1 MVGLVPARER
11 ASSIGR
17 LELRGGDDLFDSVDI
32 GEGGSIEA
40 PQFVVED
47 TGEADPEVCF
57 TGRERTLELEGDAL
71 CIGVESDPDD
81 RDRRVCGSERSC
93 ENFSGEDVE
102 VQCVARDGRGG
113 LAHEEVD
120 GDLAGE
126 GRRPEI
132 RFERQVVADG
142 SNRSSESEGV
152 GFGLEGGKFCFGH
165 DASVGS
171 GPMTALPPPSGRSI
185 DVLCIG
191 NAIVDVLAHTDD
203 HFLESHEMVKGSMQL
218 TDPERARAIYA
229 AMPPAVE
236 ISGGSAANTAAGL
249 ASLGRSTAFI
259 GKVADDSLGEVFA
272 HDIRAAGVAFHGFA
286 ATGDAATA
294 GTARCLICVTPD
306 AQRTM
311 NTSLGV
317 AGQLTTDDIDL
328 SLVPTAR
335 VVYLE
340 GYLWDEPAA
349 KSALR
354 NVMGW
359 AAGAGTRVAFTLSD
373 GFCVDRHRAEFLEI
387 VEHHVDIL
395 FANEDEI
402 CSLYEVED
410 FDEAARRVAGHC
422 AIACLT
428 RSEKGS
434 VIISS
439 SGESVDVPAVPTELV
454 DTTGAGDLYAAGFL
468 SGWVS
473 GSDLETSGRIASIVA
488 AEAISHIGARPQ
500 VNLASLIGDPS

>member
-1 MVGLVPARER
+1 MVWFVPARESS
-11 ASSIGR
+11 ASIGR
-17 LELRGGDDLFDSVDI
+17 FKLRRGDYLLNAISV
-32 GEGGSIEA
+32 GERRPIEAAQLVVECSIESN
-40 PQFVVED
+40 PQMRLAGSDRAFESKGDSFGFGIKVDTRHGDASAVVQTALDEIGRKNVKVERVAGD
-47 TGEADPEVCF
+47 GCGGGGNQDGNQDFASESGSGEI
-57 TGRERTLELEGDAL
+57 GLEG
-71 CIGVESDPDD
+71 E
-81 RDRRVCGSERSC
+81 
-93 ENFSGEDVE
+93 
-102 VQCVARDGRGG
+102 
-113 LAHEEVD
+113 
-120 GDLAGE
+120 
-126 GRRPEI
+126 
-132 RFERQVVADG
+132 VVADWPDG
-142 SNRSSESEGV
+142 PIEPVRV
-152 GFGLEGGKFCFGH
+152 GFAIVGEKFCIGH
-165 DASVGS
+165 GASVGS
-171 GPMTALPPPSGRSI
+171 DAVTALLPPSNRSI
-185 DVLCIG
+185 DVLCVG
-191 NAIVDVLAHTDD
+191 NAIVDVLAQTEDS
-203 HFLESHEMVKGSMQL
+203 FLEAHEMIKGSMQL
-218 TDPERARAIYA
+218 TDPDRARTIYA

-249 ASLGRSTAFI
+249 ASLDTSVAFI
-259 GKVADDSLGEVFA
+259 GKVADDELGDVFA
-272 HDIRAAGVAFHGFA
+272 HDIRAAGVAFHGLP
-286 ATGDAATA
+286 ATGAAAAA

-328 SLVPTAR
+328 ALVPTAR

-373 GFCVDRHRAEFLEI
+373 GFCVDRHRAEFLDI

-402 CSLYEVED
+402 CSLYEVGT
-410 FDEAARRVAGHC
+410 FDEAAQRVAGHC

-428 RSEKGS
+428 RGESGS

-439 SGESVDVPAVPTELV
+439 DGDRVDIPAVPTDLV

-468 SGWVS
+468 SAWVQ
-473 GSDLETSGRIASIVA
+473 GADLLTCGRTASIVA
-488 AEAISHIGARPQ
+488 AEAISHLGARPQ
-500 VNLASLIGDPS
+500 VNLSVLVKGAL

>member
-1 MVGLVPARER
+1 
-11 ASSIGR
+11 
-17 LELRGGDDLFDSVDI
+17 
-32 GEGGSIEA
+32 
-40 PQFVVED
+40 
-47 TGEADPEVCF
+47 
-57 TGRERTLELEGDAL
+57 
-71 CIGVESDPDD
+71 
-81 RDRRVCGSERSC
+81 
-93 ENFSGEDVE
+93 
-102 VQCVARDGRGG
+102 
-113 LAHEEVD
+113 
-120 GDLAGE
+120 
-126 GRRPEI
+126 
-132 RFERQVVADG
+132 
-142 SNRSSESEGV
+142 
-152 GFGLEGGKFCFGH
+152 
-165 DASVGS
+165 
-171 GPMTALPPPSGRSI
+171 MTALTPPPNRSL

-203 HFLESHEMVKGSMQL
+203 HFLESHGMVKGSMQL
-218 TDPERARAIYA
+218 TDPDRARTIYA

-236 ISGGSAANTAAGL
+236 ISGGSAANTAVGL
-249 ASLGRSTAFI
+249 ASLGRSAAFV
-259 GKVADDSLGEVFA
+259 GKVADDTLGEVFA

-286 ATGDAATA
+286 ATGTAAAA

-328 SLVPTAR
+328 ALVPTAC

-340 GYLWDEPAA
+340 GYLWDEPVA

-354 NVMGW
+354 KVMGW
-359 AAGAGTRVAFTLSD
+359 AAESGTRVAFTLSD

-439 SGESVDVPAVPTELV
+439 DGDRVVVPAAPADLV

-468 SGWVS
+468 GGWVG
-473 GSDLETSGRIASIVA
+473 GSDLATAGRIASITA

-500 VNLASLIGDPS
+500 VNLAALIGG

>member
-1 MVGLVPARER
+1 
-11 ASSIGR
+11 
-17 LELRGGDDLFDSVDI
+17 
-32 GEGGSIEA
+32 
-40 PQFVVED
+40 
-47 TGEADPEVCF
+47 
-57 TGRERTLELEGDAL
+57 
-71 CIGVESDPDD
+71 
-81 RDRRVCGSERSC
+81 
-93 ENFSGEDVE
+93 
-102 VQCVARDGRGG
+102 
-113 LAHEEVD
+113 
-120 GDLAGE
+120 
-126 GRRPEI
+126 
-132 RFERQVVADG
+132 
-142 SNRSSESEGV
+142 
-152 GFGLEGGKFCFGH
+152 
-165 DASVGS
+165 
-171 GPMTALPPPSGRSI
+171 MTALLPPSNRTL

-203 HFLESHEMVKGSMQL
+203 SFLDDHAMVKGSMQI
-218 TDPERARAIYA
+218 TDPDRARTIYA

-236 ISGGSAANTAAGL
+236 MSGGSAANTAAGL
-249 ASLGRSTAFI
+249 ASLGISAAFI
-259 GKVADDSLGEVFA
+259 GKVAEDDLGDVFA
-272 HDIRAAGVAFHGFA
+272 HDIRAAGVAFHGLA
-286 ATGDAATA
+286 ASGADAAA

-317 AGQLTTDDIDL
+317 AGQLTSEDVDL
-328 SLVPTAR
+328 ALVPTAR

-359 AAGAGTRVAFTLSD
+359 AAGAGTRVAFSLSD
-373 GFCVDRHRAEFLEI
+373 GFCVDRHRSEFLEI

-402 CSLYEVED
+402 CSLYEVSD

-428 RSEKGS
+428 RGEAGS

-439 SGESVDVPAVPTELV
+439 SGERFDIPVVAADLV

-473 GSDLETSGRIASIVA
+473 GADLETSGRTGSIVA
-488 AEAISHIGARPQ
+488 AEAISHMGARPQ
-500 VNLASLIGDPS
+500 TNLTTLVKGAL

>member
-1 MVGLVPARER
+1 MFRFIPAGERAACIGCFKLSGGDGLFVAVGVGECRSVEPAKFVVQHAVESDAQVGLA
-11 ASSIGR
+11 G
-17 LELRGGDDLFDSVDI
+17 
-32 GEGGSIEA
+32 GEGSFKGKGHSLA
-40 PQFVVED
+40 LSVEND
-47 TGEADPEVCF
+47 SRHRNLRC
-57 TGRERTLELEGDAL
+57 GRERPLGNFGRQNVELKGIAGNGVGGGGNQEGDL
-71 CIGVESDPDD
+71 
-81 RDRRVCGSERSC
+81 
-93 ENFSGEDVE
+93 
-102 VQCVARDGRGG
+102 
-113 LAHEEVD
+113 
-120 GDLAGE
+120 DLARKGC
-126 GRRPEI
+126 GPEI
-132 RFERQVVADG
+132 GLEREVVTDGADG
-142 SNRSSESEGV
+142 PVEAEGV
-152 GFGLEGGKFCFGH
+152 GLAVLGEKFCIGH
-165 DASVGS
+165 GASVGS
-171 GPMTALPPPSGRSI
+171 GAMTALLPPSNRSL

-203 HFLESHEMVKGSMQL
+203 SFLETHGMVKGSMQL
-218 TDPERARAIYA
+218 TDPDRARSIYA

-249 ASLGRSTAFI
+249 ASLDIAAAFI
-259 GKVADDSLGEVFA
+259 GKVADDELGGVFA
-272 HDIRAAGVAFHGFA
+272 HDIRAAGVAFHGFP
-286 ATGDAATA
+286 ATGDAAAA

-328 SLVPTAR
+328 SLVPTAK

-354 NVMGW
+354 KVMGW
-359 AAGAGTRVAFTLSD
+359 AASSGTRVAFTLSD

-387 VEHHVDIL
+387 IEHHVDIL

-402 CSLYEVED
+402 CSLYEVDD
-410 FDEAARRVAGHC
+410 FDEAAQRVAGHC

-428 RSEKGS
+428 RSEAGS

-439 SGESVDVPAVPTELV
+439 DGERVDVPAAAADLV

-468 SGWVS
+468 AGWVR
-473 GSDLETSGRIASIVA
+473 GADLFTAGRTASLVA

-500 VNLASLIGDPS
+500 VNLSVLVAEAL

>member
-1 MVGLVPARER
+1 
-11 ASSIGR
+11 
-17 LELRGGDDLFDSVDI
+17 
-32 GEGGSIEA
+32 
-40 PQFVVED
+40 
-47 TGEADPEVCF
+47 
-57 TGRERTLELEGDAL
+57 
-71 CIGVESDPDD
+71 
-81 RDRRVCGSERSC
+81 
-93 ENFSGEDVE
+93 
-102 VQCVARDGRGG
+102 
-113 LAHEEVD
+113 
-120 GDLAGE
+120 
-126 GRRPEI
+126 
-132 RFERQVVADG
+132 
-142 SNRSSESEGV
+142 
-152 GFGLEGGKFCFGH
+152 
-165 DASVGS
+165 
-171 GPMTALPPPSGRSI
+171 MTALLPPSDRSL
-185 DVLCIG
+185 DVLCVG
-191 NAIVDVLAHTDD
+191 NAIVDVLAQTDD
-203 HFLESHEMVKGSMQL
+203 SFLEDHGMVKGSMQL
-218 TDPERARAIYA
+218 TDPDRARTIYA

-249 ASLGRSTAFI
+249 ASLGTSVAFI
-259 GKVADDSLGEVFA
+259 GKVADDDLGEVFA
-272 HDIRAAGVAFHGFA
+272 HDIRSAGVAFHGFPAVGA
-286 ATGDAATA
+286 AAAA

-359 AAGAGTRVAFTLSD
+359 AASAGTRVAFTLSD

-402 CSLYEVED
+402 CSLYEVDD

-428 RSEKGS
+428 RSEAGS

-439 SGESVDVPAVPTELV
+439 DGERVDVPAAPANLV

-468 SGWVS
+468 SAWVG
-473 GSDLETSGRIASIVA
+473 GSDLLTAGRTASIGA
-488 AEAISHIGARPQ
+488 AEAVSHLGARPQ
-500 VNLASLIGDPS
+500 VNLSVLVKGAL